1 MMIRTLAA
9 GVALAVLV
17 AGAAS
22 AAPQS
27 KGSTAAASPSQ
38 PIPYSQLDAYLKASP
53 KTRASKDWW
62 SGSASTGM
70 STDTSAT
77 SPAMTGSTSDT
88 MSGSTSTSGSTSS
101 STTTDSSVNP
111 STSSTMPSD
120 SSTSMP
126 STPPTMPDS
135 TGSAPGSNLPGST
148 TTPGAPTE
156 PK

>member
-17 AGAAS
+17 SGAAS
-22 AAPQS
+22 AAPQA
-27 KGSTAAASPSQ
+27 KGSPAAADPKQ

-53 KTRASKDWW
+53 KQRASKDWW

-77 SPAMTGSTSDT
+77 APAASTT
-88 MSGSTSTSGSTSS
+88 TTTT
-101 STTTDSSVNP
+101 TTTDSSVNP
-111 STSSTMPSD
+111 PASTSMPSD

-126 STPPTMPDS
+126 STPPTLPDAS
-135 TGSAPGSNLPGST
+135 SPAPGSNLPGST

>member
-27 KGSTAAASPSQ
+27 KSSAAAASPKQ

-53 KTRASKDWW
+53 KQRASKDWW

-77 SPAMTGSTSDT
+77 APATDTSA
-88 MSGSTSTSGSTSS
+88 STSTS
-101 STTTDSSVNP
+101 TTTDGSVNP
-111 STSSTMPSD
+111 PTSSTMPSD
-120 SSTSMP
+120 ASTSMP
-126 STPPTMPDS
+126 AT
-135 TGSAPGSNLPGST
+135 
-148 TTPGAPTE
+148 
-156 PK
+156 

>member
-1 MMIRTLAA
+1 MMIRTLAV

-27 KGSTAAASPSQ
+27 KGSTAAASPTQ

-53 KTRASKDWW
+53 KVRASKDWW
-62 SGSASTGM
+62 SGSASTGA

-77 SPAMTGSTSDT
+77 APATDSSASTSN
-88 MSGSTSTSGSTSS
+88 ST
-101 STTTDSSVNP
+101 STTTDGSVNP
-111 STSSTMPSD
+111 PTSSTMPSD

-126 STPPTMPDS
+126 ATPPTMPDAS
-135 TGSAPGSNLPGST
+135 TPAPGSNLPGST

>member
-9 GVALAVLV
+9 GVALAALV
-17 AGAAS
+17 SGAAS

-27 KGSTAAASPSQ
+27 KGSAAVAGPSQ
-38 PIPYSQLDAYLKASP
+38 PIPYAQLDAYLKASP

-70 STDTSAT
+70 SADTSAT
-77 SPAMTGSTSDT
+77 APAT
-88 MSGSTSTSGSTSS
+88 STSTST
-101 STTTDSSVNP
+101 STTTDTSVNP
-111 STSSTMPSD
+111 STSTSMPSD

-135 TGSAPGSNLPGST
+135 ATPAPGSNLPGST

>member
-17 AGAAS
+17 SGAAS

-27 KGSTAAASPSQ
+27 KGSTASTSPDR

-62 SGSASTGM
+62 SGSATTGT

-77 SPAMTGSTSDT
+77 VPATDTSP
-88 MSGSTSTSGSTSS
+88 
-101 STTTDSSVNP
+101 STTTDTSVNP
-111 STSSTMPSD
+111 PASTSMPSD

-126 STPPTMPDS
+126 STPPALPDS
-135 TGSAPGSNLPGST
+135 TSPAPGSNLPGST

>member
-17 AGAAS
+17 SGAAS

-27 KGSTAAASPSQ
+27 KGSTASTSPKQ
-38 PIPYSQLDAYLKASP
+38 PIPYAQLDAYLKASP
-53 KTRASKDWW
+53 KARANTDWW
-62 SGSASTGM
+62 GGSASTGA

-77 SPAMTGSTSDT
+77 APAADTSAT
-88 MSGSTSTSGSTSS
+88 T
-101 STTTDSSVNP
+101 STTTDTSVNP
-111 STSSTMPSD
+111 SASTSMPSD

-126 STPPTMPDS
+126 STPPTLPEA
-135 TGSAPGSNLPGST
+135 TTPAPGSNLPGST